1 MLSIKTIKSAG
12 HALQYYRDI
21 INYYAKDVANVE
33 DKSQWYGKGA
43 EILGLSGMIGD
54 PTDKTSARQ
63 QLTRAQVLDNC
74 KSFFSSVYF

>member
-43 EILGLSGMIGD
+43 EILRLSGNVGD
-54 PTDKTSARQ
+54 KELEDLLKGCVFNFKAHH
-63 QLTRAQVLDNC
+63 DG
-74 KSFFSSVYF
+74 